1 MQNLIIGVTGASGS
15 AYALKALQILAQNSD
30 INSHL
35 IISPAANITIKQEL
49 DIQPKEL
56 NNLASL
62 THKYNDIGAN
72 IASGSFTTLGM
83 MILPCSIK
91 TMSEIA
97 TGNTNNLISR
107 AADVTLKERRKLLI
121 CLRETPLHSIHL
133 ENMKKLSD
141 AGAIIFPP
149 VPAFYLK
156 PKSID
161 DIIENTVGRILNIF
175 DIDNKFN
182 RQWQGLNSNN
192 E

>member
-1 MQNLIIGVTGASGS
+1 MHNLIIGVTGASGS

-35 IISPAANITIKQEL
+35 IISPAANITIRQEL
-49 DIQPKEL
+49 DKQPKEL
-56 NNLASL
+56 NDLANSV
-62 THKYNDIGAN
+62 HKYNDIGAN

-156 PKSID
+156 PESID

-175 DIDNKFN
+175 NIDNKFN
-182 RQWQGLNSNN
+182 KQWQGLNSNS